1 MKFVK
6 CLTVAVTAVTLGV
19 ICAVCASAATIYKS
33 PDGNFEYTIGSDGNI
48 TIGSYIGKGGEAVVP
63 SAIGGRKVTKLAN
76 TFNGSSVT
84 SVTIPD
90 GITELG
96 EYVFSTCDNLTT
108 VKLPS
113 TITVIPKSAFA
124 YCPKLTTVTIPE
136 NVTTIDDKAFYSCE
150 GLTSIKIPSKV
161 SYHPHCLRVCITRDM
176 IRARWKKC
184 TCRPTRM
191 RKRCSVR

>member
-48 TIGSYIGKGGEAVVP
+48 TIGSYIGKGGEAAVP

-96 EYVFSTCDNLTT
+96 EYVFSI
-108 VKLPS
+108 S
-113 TITVIPKSAFA
+113 Q
-124 YCPKLTTVTIPE
+124 
-136 NVTTIDDKAFYSCE
+136 
-150 GLTSIKIPSKV
+150 
-161 SYHPHCLRVCITRDM
+161 R
-176 IRARWKKC
+176 
-184 TCRPTRM
+184 
-191 RKRCSVR
+191 